1 MGIRSI
7 SKEERI
13 AAPVCAPVSNDR
25 AQKFW
30 APQQDH
36 PTLRKRDKKCS
47 GKRRAVREAG
57 PYGSNPRQ
65 KAVRGGDYRPAAA

>member
-1 MGIRSI
+1 M
-7 SKEERI
+7 
-13 AAPVCAPVSNDR
+13 AAVKIYSVRRKA

-65 KAVRGGDYRPAAA
+65 KAVRGGDYRPAVA